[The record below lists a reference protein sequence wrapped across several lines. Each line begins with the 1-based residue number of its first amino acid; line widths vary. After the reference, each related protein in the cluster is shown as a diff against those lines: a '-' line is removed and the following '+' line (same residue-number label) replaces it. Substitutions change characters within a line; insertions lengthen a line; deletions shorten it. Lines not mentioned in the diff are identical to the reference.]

1 MKNILEYI
9 NVISLIVIAIC
20 LIIIVWNQLN
30 ILQEIKEGLDFIAI
44 RINELK

>member
-9 NVISLIVIAIC
+9 KVISLIVIAIC